1 MFVSTNSNCK
11 TINKLTFSM
20 KKLLILLLIW
30 SILPVIAQSN
40 KDFNN
45 YISHFMPCEQKEFN
59 AYFFSKDSVEIN
71 KNTVSKYLPKKLN
84 CNCTTKGLWY
94 RYGRRIPS
102 NKYVIVFVSKL
113 CDIPHI
119 NEYPYAEDVLLV
131 YSKTGKLIDFE
142 TISHGSDIHAV
153 EFFGTIH
160 PFKIIVEQ
168 GVMNNPNDMNKV
180 ESPHCTIQIYEYT
193 IGENGKINKR
203 IVQKNISG
211 RMVYSKERIFC
222 KFITN
227 CLTE

>member
-1 MFVSTNSNCK
+1 
-11 TINKLTFSM
+11 M
-20 KKLLILLLIW
+20 KKLFILLLIW

-59 AYFFSKDSVEIN
+59 AYFFNKDSVEMN
-71 KNTVSKYLPKKLN
+71 KNTVSNYLPKKLN
-84 CNCTTKGLWY
+84 CNCTKKGLWY

-102 NKYVIVFVSKL
+102 NKYVIVFVAKL

-119 NEYPYAEDVLLV
+119 YKYPYDEEVLLV
-131 YSKTGKLIDFE
+131 YSKLGKLIDFA
-142 TISHGSDIHAV
+142 TVSHGSDIHAV
-153 EFFGTIH
+153 EFSGIIH
-160 PFKIIVEQ
+160 PLKLIVEQ

-193 IGENGKINKR
+193 IGDNGKINKR

-211 RMVYSKERIFC
+211 RMVYSKEDNVIKLVRN
-222 KFITN
+222 K
-227 CLTE
+227 